1 MNAFEKMILN
11 IGANLVKE
19 PDNKLRQIIWSETY
33 LAGLKEGNG
42 IVVSSCDAD
51 AQLAKFDSLFTTK
64 TPI

>member
-1 MNAFEKMILN
+1 MNDFEKMLLHV
-11 IGANLVKE
+11 GTMLVQK

-51 AQLAKFDSLFTTK
+51 ATLAKFDLLFTQK
-64 TPI
+64 TPV